1 VNIILWLLVI
11 TLGILTYI
19 YEFSTW
25 YVTIALILVVVL
37 LILFV
42 VVIPKIRYRRWRYE
56 IFDKEIYIQHGL
68 IIVTR
73 TIVPMTRVQHVDTT
87 QGPILKRFNLAG
99 VQISTAATIHTI
111 PALEEADAIQLRDR
125 ISELARV
132 AIDDVKLF
140 KIPPVV
146 NFKFIF
152 LGFENTLFLIYFV
165 IYLDFEIFNTFI
177 FPRVNR
183 NHCIDV
189 DRKDYRLVSF
199 PLSCIRR

>member
-1 VNIILWLLVI
+1 MREAPSQRIAPTALRAWRIAAGMVNIILWLLVI

-132 AIDDVKLF
+132 AIDDV
-140 KIPPVV
+140 
-146 NFKFIF
+146 
-152 LGFENTLFLIYFV
+152 
-165 IYLDFEIFNTFI
+165 
-177 FPRVNR
+177 
-183 NHCIDV
+183 
-189 DRKDYRLVSF
+189 
-199 PLSCIRR
+199 

>member
-1 VNIILWLLVI
+1 MYQLGGVTMREAPSQRIAPTALRAWRIAAGMVNIILWLLVI

-25 YVTIALILVVVL
+25 YVTIALILVLVL

-87 QGPILKRFNLAG
+87 QGPILKRFTLAG

-132 AIDDVKLF
+132 AIDDV
-140 KIPPVV
+140 
-146 NFKFIF
+146 
-152 LGFENTLFLIYFV
+152 
-165 IYLDFEIFNTFI
+165 
-177 FPRVNR
+177 
-183 NHCIDV
+183 
-189 DRKDYRLVSF
+189 
-199 PLSCIRR
+199 